1 MLYLQLFLAFL
12 KVGLFSIGGGYA
24 AIPIIASGVV
34 EGYGWITEAEFAD
47 LMTVAE
53 MTPGPIAVNSATFVG
68 MRLLGVPGALVA
80 TAGCILPSCIIVSV
94 LFWAY
99 YKYKGLSFLNSVLS
113 ALRACVVGLI
123 AAAGLKLLVTA
134 LYVGSGSEKTL
145 DPVQLFI
152 FLTAFIALYSK
163 KVNPIPV
170 MLLSGFLGL
179 FIHILIP

>member
-1 MLYLQLFLAFL
+1 MLYLKLFLAFL

-53 MTPGPIAVNSATFVG
+53 MTPGPVAVNSATFVG
-68 MRLLGVPGALVA
+68 MKLLGFPGALVA
-80 TAGCILPSCIIVSV
+80 TAGCILPSCVIVSV

-99 YKYKGLSFLNSVLS
+99 YRYKGLSMLDAVLS
-113 ALRACVVGLI
+113 ALRGTVVGLI
-123 AAAGLKLLVTA
+123 AAAGIKLLTTA
-134 LYVGSGSEKTL
+134 IYVPGADEKTL
-145 DPVQLFI
+145 DPVQMFI
-152 FLTAFIALYSK
+152 FVLAFIVLRSK

-179 FIHILIP
+179 FVHILIP